1 MTSDIWESK
10 YLDAYG
16 KVLLN
21 CDIYLAVRD
30 FHIDAM
36 RQCEIVLDSGSGT
49 GNVTRELLIQGKF
62 VHAVDKSKKA
72 LQILEDKCKDYKER
86 LKIYKI
92 NAEKLPFAD
101 ETFNGITSMF
111 VLNFVDDFE
120 AYLREHYRVLRENG
134 IFAISARKSAEKTEL
149 FLQSYEYS
157 LRKRG
162 LLPQL
167 EREMEIIRKGNLGEV
182 RTAIK
187 HLHSP
192 ATIEEILRGI
202 GFREIKEFPNPYFGE
217 RYSLVA
223 RK

>member
-1 MTSDIWESK
+1 M
-10 YLDAYG
+10 
-16 KVLLN
+16 
-21 CDIYLAVRD
+21 
-30 FHIDAM
+30 IDAM

-72 LQILEDKCKDYKER
+72 LQILEEKCKDYKER
-86 LKIYKI
+86 LKVYNI
-92 NAEKLPFAD
+92 NAERMPFED

-120 AYLREHYRVLRENG
+120 AYLREHYRVLRENS
-134 IFAISARKSAEKTEL
+134 IFAISARQSAEKTEL
-149 FLQSYEYS
+149 FLKSYEDS

-167 EREMEIIRKGNLGEV
+167 EREMEIIRDGNLGEV

-187 HLHSP
+187 HLHSS
-192 ATIEEILRGI
+192 ATIEELLRDI
-202 GFREIKEFPNPYFGE
+202 GFVEVKEFPNPYFGE